1 MALSA
6 CSASSATRTSP
17 STAPGANEILAKPK
31 NSTMK
36 DAHFL
41 VTAVI
46 PLSSGVSINA
56 SGDGVLVKNPNA
68 GRIQLTASAG
78 SSTFAYE
85 EITVG
90 GKDYSR
96 ENGGKWTVK
105 PAAGI
110 VGDFSDAV
118 NPTYLGEETLA
129 SGKAWHVK
137 ATARED
143 NSPLEVWVREAD
155 GYPLKFIGQS
165 SGVGTVTFVFDR
177 FNIGASVSPPPP
189 SEVQSG

>member
-1 MALSA
+1 MD
-6 CSASSATRTSP
+6 
-17 STAPGANEILAKPK
+17 ILAKPK
-31 NSTMK
+31 ESNMK
-36 DAHFL
+36 DAHFQ

-46 PLSSGVSINA
+46 PLSSGDTINA

-78 SSTFAYE
+78 SSPFVYE

-105 PAAGI
+105 PAGGI
-110 VGDFSDAV
+110 VGDFSEAADA
-118 NPTYLGEETLA
+118 TYLGEETLA
-129 SGKAWHVK
+129 GGKAWHIK
-137 ATARED
+137 ARATED
-143 NSPLEVWVREAD
+143 NSPLELWVREAD

-165 SGVGTVTFVFDR
+165 SGAGTLTFVFDR
-177 FNIGASVSPPPP
+177 FNIGASVSPPPA
-189 SEVQSG
+189 SEVAPG